1 MIFNTQ
7 RADITRRRFYH
18 ASDVTIVGHA
28 TTHTPI
34 YMYSCFY
41 ASEFFGDY
49 EHVFLK

>member
-34 YMYSCFY
+34 YMYSCFMP
-41 ASEFFGDY
+41 ASSLAITNTFF
-49 EHVFLK
+49 